1 MREAQS
7 SPRLLALGLT
17 VSLALLTTT
26 AKGNEPNT
34 SITKRPKIGISRET
48 SQLEKLL
55 TIAHSALE
63 KRELET
69 ASKNYRAVLQI
80 DPNQTDALLHLAAI
94 CWHQGQ
100 RSEATHLRRRALIA
114 APDNMA
120 AQAANLALSL
130 AGTSASEIES
140 RLKGLLVSAPDS
152 GELHFTLGALFAR
165 QQRWAEAQHAFVNAV
180 AVAGDN
186 PDYLFNLAVSLDHL
200 QQTASAAQ
208 HYRLALTAARQ
219 RPASFRSEHA
229 EHRLQEIEP

>member
-1 MREAQS
+1 MRQAQS
-7 SPRLLALGLT
+7 SQRRLALGLAI
-17 VSLALLTTT
+17 SLALLATT
-26 AKGNEPNT
+26 AKGKET
-34 SITKRPKIGISRET
+34 HTGITQRAKIGISRET
-48 SQLEKLL
+48 SPLEKLL
-55 TIAHSALE
+55 AMAHSALE

-120 AQAANLALSL
+120 AQAANLSLSL

-152 GELHFTLGALFAR
+152 GELNFTLGTLFAR
-165 QQRWAEAQHAFVNAV
+165 QQRWAEAQHAFFNAV

-200 QQTASAAQ
+200 HQTASAAQ
-208 HYRLALTAARQ
+208 HYRLALIAARQ
-219 RPASFRSEHA
+219 RPASFPPEHA
-229 EHRLQEIEP
+229 EQRLQEIAP